1 MSPLYELIPVT
12 LEDRAVAAEKRRFGE
27 NDGANEEDEEP
38 VEESAP
44 GSVEQ
49 SRPVSTSEKRDY
61 ATHEH
66 SEVEPSAPTGEQ
78 QTLPVPEQKRLP
90 PQSASVSKAAANAR
104 KTFDRLNKTVE
115 ARLASNPSHAEHHE
129 GRGRSR
135 KMELAD
141 ELGSSLAG
149 YPDELP
155 RLTPRER
162 EAELSTAYQD
172 PVTREPAPV
181 IWIPQDP
188 AGVSEEK
195 IKEAK
200 KYGRYLQYSNSGA
213 YLAKNNK
220 CEITQPAPDARPD
233 WFLDWSL

>member
-1 MSPLYELIPVT
+1 MSPLYELIPVS
-12 LEDRAVAAEKRRFGE
+12 LEDRAVAAEKRRFGDDQ
-27 NDGANEEDEEP
+27 DGVNEEEEEQ
-38 VEESAP
+38 VEECAP
-44 GSVEQ
+44 GSVER
-49 SRPVSTSEKRDY
+49 SRPASTSEKRELT
-61 ATHEH
+61 THEH
-66 SEVEPSAPTGEQ
+66 AEAEPDVHGGER
-78 QTLPVPEQKRLP
+78 PVPEQKRLP
-90 PQSASVSKAAANAR
+90 PESTSVSKAAANAR
-104 KTFDRLNKTVE
+104 KTFGRLNKTVA
-115 ARLASNPSHAEHHE
+115 ARLANNPSHAQYHE
-129 GRGRSR
+129 GKSR

-149 YPDELP
+149 YPDELT

-162 EAELSTAYQD
+162 DAELSTAYQD

-195 IKEAK
+195 IREAR

-213 YLAKNNK
+213 YLSKGNK

>member
-1 MSPLYELIPVT
+1 MSPLYELIPVS
-12 LEDRAVAAEKRRFGE
+12 LEDRAVAAEKRRFG
-27 NDGANEEDEEP
+27 NQDGVNEEEEEEQM
-38 VEESAP
+38 EESVRE
-44 GSVEQ
+44 SVEQ
-49 SRPVSTSEKRDY
+49 PGPDSTSEKRES
-61 ATHEH
+61 ATHEQMEEEPGALR
-66 SEVEPSAPTGEQ
+66 SEPH
-78 QTLPVPEQKRLP
+78 PVPELKQVP
-90 PQSASVSKAAANAR
+90 PQSTSGAKAAANAR
-104 KTFDRLNKTVE
+104 KTFGRLNKTVA
-115 ARLASNPSHAEHHE
+115 ARLANNPTHAELHE
-129 GRGRSR
+129 GKSR

-149 YPDELP
+149 YPDELT
-155 RLTPRER
+155 RLNRRER

-195 IKEAK
+195 MREAR

-213 YLAKNNK
+213 YLSKDNK